1 DCLKNTGTECLF
13 FFFFLSLFLPLE
25 LGWISKVYVNRPAVV
40 RHAEQ
45 IKKWKTV
52 KGNWQVSALLMHS
65 VPVFFK
71 QSLSLSRL

>member
-1 DCLKNTGTECLF
+1 MRLI
-13 FFFFLSLFLPLE
+13 FFFLLNLFLPLE
-25 LGWISKVYVNRPAVV
+25 LGWMSKVYVNRPAVV

-65 VPVFFK
+65 VPVFLK